1 MNASSVTP
9 AAPTAVAVS
18 PHLDDAV
25 FSAGGILAL
34 LVRAGWRV
42 QVVTCFTAS
51 VDDPGPFALS
61 TQLDKGLAADV
72 DYMALRRAED
82 HAAQRA
88 LGTLPPVHLP
98 LPEAP
103 HRGYASAPELFTPP
117 RPDDPVGTELW
128 QLLAP
133 HLAPA
138 DLVLAPLGI
147 GDHVDHLLTARAVAA
162 TTSYAQV
169 GWWRDVPYIAR
180 APRSAV
186 PTEHGPPG
194 TTTGTTAG
202 TTDER
207 TGEKTDKSAGERTD
221 EETAD
226 VTARVAAQVEAE
238 AAAELTAD
246 IGAVLADKTAAARCY
261 ATQLGFQFGGAGR
274 TGEVLS
280 AVARSEA
287 ARAGA
292 PYVHGETLQAGP
304 AAQQALRSGLLQA
317 CRYERA
323 GRRTP

>member
-1 MNASSVTP
+1 MNAPPP
-9 AAPTAVAVS
+9 APDVPTAVAVS

-34 LVRAGWRV
+34 LARAGWRV
-42 QVVTCFTAS
+42 RVVTCFTAS

-82 HAAQRA
+82 RAAQRA
-88 LGTLPPVHLP
+88 LGTSAPVHLP

-103 HRGYASAPELFTPP
+103 HRGYGSAPELFTPP
-117 RPDDPVGTELW
+117 HPDDPAGTELPR
-128 QLLAP
+128 LLAP
-133 HLAPA
+133 HLAAA

-162 TTSYAQV
+162 TVPYARV
-169 GWWRDVPYIAR
+169 GRWRDVPYIAR
-180 APRSAV
+180 AAV
-186 PTEHGPPG
+186 RAADRDE
-194 TTTGTTAG
+194 AG
-202 TTDER
+202 
-207 TGEKTDKSAGERTD
+207 
-221 EETAD
+221 
-226 VTARVAAQVEAE
+226 

-246 IGAVLADKTAAARCY
+246 IGAVLTAKTAAARCY
-261 ATQLGFQFGGAGR
+261 ATQLGFQFGGSGR

-292 PYVHGETLQAGP
+292 PYVHGETLQAGET
-304 AAQQALRSGLLQA
+304 ARRLLRAGLFAA
-317 CRYERA
+317 CRYGRYGRYERME
-323 GRRTP
+323 RRIT